1 MNSFFCNSVWTH
13 KQALFW
19 YLWLWGSALFSGS
32 SPNELCFIYNC
43 ALTHQ
48 MSSVFCRRPQFL
60 WWVLVAGTVGR
71 VSYNPQCCRCVFL
84 VDLHTSVK
92 KKKFF
97 YKNTCHQQVQ
107 NWHELLVWGGQ
118 WCRRKPQ
125 MVNYLNEMFK

>member
-97 YKNTCHQQVQ
+97 LQKYMSSASPKLAWTVSVRGSCSDVGGSH
-107 NWHELLVWGGQ
+107 NWLTT
-118 WCRRKPQ
+118 
-125 MVNYLNEMFK
+125 